1 MARAEG
7 LEFEVLEQGIAADSI
22 VGSAKKIVEP
32 TSSRQ
37 ALRQSEPARTPYP
50 ARYTRQVA

>member
-7 LEFEVLEQGIAADSI
+7 LELEFLEQGITADSI

-32 TSSRQ
+32 PSSRQ

-50 ARYTRQVA
+50 ARHTRQVA

>member
-7 LEFEVLEQGIAADSI
+7 LEFEFLEQGIAADSI

-32 TSSRQ
+32 PSSRQ
-37 ALRQSEPARTPYP
+37 ALRQSEPARTPYST
-50 ARYTRQVA
+50 RHTRQVA